1 MSRKTFGPVL
11 TAAIM
16 TLFLCLGA
24 QAATIDSD
32 ITDTADNEY
41 NWTEA
46 TEITNGATVTFTHT
60 QKLSGPITI
69 TDGTLNLGKENGF
82 ASVTSITVGSNGTL
96 NFSSKSPFGTDS
108 NPRKFTIEEG
118 GVLDFTANNGTFANI
133 AEIVLNGGTVQC
145 SSTSI
150 DANYGAFLFRDS
162 VTANADSEITAPFTV
177 RSGWGNNGGKP
188 TWTVAENAT
197 LTISGGVRFQDTGA
211 NPDYPII
218 TKAGA
223 GTLLITSAAKAV
235 HASTEFIIS
244 GGTLKFTNVN
254 SLQSGSNAMKITV
267 NNGKLVFEGS
277 GGTIKNNIVIA
288 EGQNVEFK
296 STSGELAYTGSLTGK
311 GTFRNTQTEWM
322 TLNLKGN
329 NTAFEGTIQNTGLM
343 FFTGVNSAVPQGKFV
358 GNGTVCF
365 LPADAANSVFQ
376 FGELSGNGTLR
387 PSINS
392 AANYTLQIGGLNTD
406 STFSGKLA
414 DYDDGNG
421 QDYARSMKIEKVGTG
436 TLTLTNNTNNY
447 RGGTVVTAGKLAYTV
462 SGALGRG
469 SVSVGSN
476 TATDPGATLYFSN
489 PNSNHGT
496 ISEDILVN
504 KTGTF
509 EMVTQSSK
517 IYYAGALT
525 GTGTVKGDTNKF
537 HIYFTGDNTAF
548 EGTVQMSGANF
559 TFFQAPASASEKA
572 SYNISSSAVFLN
584 TAAGQVYKFGSLQ
597 MTGNEWRFS
606 TETPQGMYSATM
618 QVGALGKDDL
628 IQTNLQADIKLEKV
642 GNGTLTI
649 KQKGTSNNSFSGGT
663 VVKAGTVDATYPK
676 ALGNGAVSVEGG
688 TLKYT
693 GGSTTFANNTTVGT
707 DGTLQLDK
715 EGTTLTVTGSLAGD
729 GKIDVQNGTFYYKG
743 KDGAVTTTFAQ
754 DINIG
759 ANGKFQYD
767 HGSTL
772 SGDITGSGVIQ
783 NSGGWSY
790 YTGNNS
796 AFTGTFQLNDL
807 TFFQDGPSSSGLATY
822 QGNGPIILK
831 VTDPAKN
838 VFEFGNPAGNMLI
851 RPSGGSLNTHYVK
864 IGGTD
869 EDFTY
874 SGVLCDYGDKTTGLI
889 KTGAGTLTLTA
900 DMSKAGTIAGDGGA
914 KPYSLGTTVENGR
927 LVIAEG
933 AVIGAGTGDLVLV
946 NSVSADANPAITLSG
961 TIRGDLQIDGLLAI
975 DFTDANNPVGTVT
988 GDITFGDSAGLQ
1000 ALFGDEGWNPDMTY
1014 TLNSANSGE
1023 LFTSMSRL
1031 CAEAIEAG
1039 TLPSE
1044 FSVIATAG
1052 GILLGV
1058 NGETG
1063 GVPEPATWV
1072 LMILG
1077 LVGVTFACNKR
1088 SRLEISGK

>member
-447 RGGTVVTAGKLAYTV
+447 RGGTVVSAGTLAFTAV
-462 SGALGRG
+462 GALGRG
-469 SVSVGSN
+469 SVTVGADP
-476 TATDPGATLYFSN
+476 TTDVPTPAAAKLSFST
-489 PNSNHGT
+489 SGESRIT
-496 ISEDILVN
+496 KDILVN
-504 KTGTF
+504 QSGTF
-509 EMVTQSSK
+509 EIVTKNGQA
-517 IYYAGALT
+517 IYAGSLT
-525 GTGTVKGDTNKF
+525 GTGTVTGDTSKAF
-537 HIYFTGDNTAF
+537 VRFTGDNSAF
-548 EGTVQMSGANF
+548 AGTVRMSGGNH
-559 TFFQAPASASEKA
+559 TFFSAPQSASENVA
-572 SYNISSSAVFLN
+572 YIISTPTVFLN
-584 TAAGQVYKFGSLQ
+584 TEADQVYKFGALQ
-597 MTGNEWRFS
+597 MTGWEWRFS
-606 TETPQGMYSATM
+606 NETPQGMYSATL
-618 QVGALGKDDL
+618 QIGNLGQDDL
-628 IQTNLQADIKLEKV
+628 LQTFLQANIKLEKV
-642 GNGTLTI
+642 GDGTLTI
-649 KQKGTSNNSFSGGT
+649 KQNGTNNNTFSGGT
-663 VVKAGTVDATYPK
+663 VVHAGTVDATYPK
-676 ALGNGAVSVEGG
+676 ALGSGAVSVEGG

-693 GGSTTFANNTTVGT
+693 GGTTTFTNNTTVGT
-707 DGTLQLDK
+707 DGTFQLDK
-715 EGTTLTVTGSLAGD
+715 AGTTLTVTGTLAGD
-729 GKIDVQNGTFYYKG
+729 GKIDVQNGTFYYQG
-743 KDGAVTTTFAQ
+743 KEGAVTTTFAQ

-759 ANGKFQYD
+759 ENGKFQYD

-772 SGDITGSGVIQ
+772 SGDLTGSGIIQ

-796 AFTGTFQLNDL
+796 AFEGTFQLNDL
-807 TFFQDGPSSSGLATY
+807 AFFQNGESSSGKATF

-831 VTDPAKN
+831 VTDAAKN
-838 VFEFGNPAGNMLI
+838 TYEFGKTAGSLII
-851 RPSGGSLNTHYVK
+851 RPSGSSIGEHYVK
-864 IGGTD
+864 IGGTG

-874 SGVLCDYGDKTTGLI
+874 SGVLCDYTDKTSGLI
-889 KTGAGTLTLTA
+889 KTGAGTVTLTA
-900 DMSKAGTIAGDGGA
+900 DFSKAATIANDTSA
-914 KPYSLGTTVENGR
+914 KPYSLGTTIEDGR

-933 AVIGAGTGDLVLV
+933 AVIGADKGDLVLV
-946 NSVSADANPAITLSG
+946 NAVSDVVNPAITLNG
-961 TIRGDLQIDGLLAI
+961 MIRGDLQIDGLLTI
-975 DFTDANNPVGTVT
+975 DFSDANNPVGTVT
-988 GDITFGDSAGLQ
+988 GDVTFGDLAGLQ
-1000 ALFGDEGWNPDMTY
+1000 AIFGDDGWDPEMTY
-1014 TLNSANSGE
+1014 TLNSSNSNE
-1023 LFTSMSRL
+1023 VFASMTRL

-1044 FSVIATAG
+1044 FSVMATAG
-1052 GILLGV
+1052 GVILGL
-1058 NGETG
+1058 NGEAG
-1063 GVPEPATWV
+1063 GVPEPAAWV
-1072 LMILG
+1072 LLVLG
-1077 LVGVTFACNKR
+1077 MAGMVCASRRQKR
-1088 SRLEISGK
+1088 GK